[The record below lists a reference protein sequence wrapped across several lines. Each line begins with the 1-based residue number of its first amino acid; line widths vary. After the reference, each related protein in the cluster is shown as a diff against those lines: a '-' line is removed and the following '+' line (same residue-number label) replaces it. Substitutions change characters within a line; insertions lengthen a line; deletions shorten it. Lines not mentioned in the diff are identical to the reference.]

1 MLNAV
6 IIEDE
11 RPALE
16 SLVNAITS
24 IADDIQITARLERA
38 GKY

>member
-16 SLVNAITS
+16 NLAAAITS
-24 IADDIQITARLERA
+24 IADDILPVGPEESSLI
-38 GKY
+38 

>member
-1 MLNAV
+1 MLNTV

-16 SLVNAITS
+16 NLAAAITS
-24 IADDIQITARLERA
+24 IADDIHIEGLLLF
-38 GKY
+38 